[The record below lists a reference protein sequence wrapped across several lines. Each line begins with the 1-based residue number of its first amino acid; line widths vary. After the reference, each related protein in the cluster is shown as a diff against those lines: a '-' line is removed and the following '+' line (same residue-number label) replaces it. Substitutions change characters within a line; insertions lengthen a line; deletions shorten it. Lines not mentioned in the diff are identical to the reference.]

1 VISGWPFP
9 KNLCLGFGRLRGG
22 RGCGPDCGKGIAL
35 PIVKFLLGKGPTMI
49 DFVIAAIL
57 YIGIM
62 FVVFFSV
69 SFVTIGISYAVAAFI
84 RRCFQGLRTPDLSL
98 N

>member
-1 VISGWPFP
+1 
-9 KNLCLGFGRLRGG
+9 
-22 RGCGPDCGKGIAL
+22 
-35 PIVKFLLGKGPTMI
+35 MI
-49 DFVIAAIL
+49 DFIIAAIL

-84 RRCFQGLRTPDLSL
+84 RRCLQGLRTPRLSL

>member
-1 VISGWPFP
+1 
-9 KNLCLGFGRLRGG
+9 
-22 RGCGPDCGKGIAL
+22 
-35 PIVKFLLGKGPTMI
+35 MI
-49 DFVIAAIL
+49 DFIIAAIL
-57 YIGIM
+57 YIGVM

-84 RRCFQGLRTPDLSL
+84 RRCVHGLRAPRLSL

>member
-1 VISGWPFP
+1 MF
-9 KNLCLGFGRLRGG
+9 
-22 RGCGPDCGKGIAL
+22 
-35 PIVKFLLGKGPTMI
+35 
-49 DFVIAAIL
+49 DFIIAAIL
-57 YIGIM
+57 YIGVM

-84 RRCFQGLRTPDLSL
+84 RRCVQGLRAPGLSL